1 MVVGHKQEQ
10 ERHGS
15 TTAGHD
21 ALRTMRLRSWR
32 CFVLTPLIGVK
43 FCSDGTCPCE
53 IGNRAKGSEGSTLQI
68 GKGGEVFSGD
78 GDPWSPRR

>member
-32 CFVLTPLIGVK
+32 CTVLTPLIGVK

-53 IGNRAKGSEGSTLQI
+53 IGNHAKG
-68 GKGGEVFSGD
+68 
-78 GDPWSPRR
+78 

>member
-21 ALRTMRLRSWR
+21 ALRTMRLRSWILT
-32 CFVLTPLIGVK
+32 VLTPLIGVRI
-43 FCSDGTCPCE
+43 CAVTVTCPCE
-53 IGNRAKGSEGSTLQI
+53 IGNRVKGSQGSR
-68 GKGGEVFSGD
+68 FS
-78 GDPWSPRR
+78 